1 MIGTKKLGTIR
12 EEIEKALA
20 SDGADPIQKL
30 ECLIA
35 SAKGKG
41 DRTDVMEDLK
51 RFLESPRK
59 RNRRTQRA
67 GADASPRPRKPSR
80 AGEPKPG
87 RS

>member
-1 MIGTKKLGTIR
+1 MIGTKKLSTIR

-20 SDGADPIQKL
+20 SDGNDPIQRL

-41 DRTDVMEDLK
+41 DRTEVMEDLK

-59 RNRRTQRA
+59 RNHPRQRV
-67 GADASPRPRKPSR
+67 GANASPRPRKPSR
-80 AGEPKPG
+80 GG
-87 RS
+87 D

>member
-12 EEIEKALA
+12 DEIEEALA
-20 SDGADPIQKL
+20 SNGDDAIQRL

-41 DRTDVMEDLK
+41 DRTEVLEDLM

-59 RNRRTQRA
+59 RNHRRQRA
-67 GADASPRPRKPSR
+67 GAKASPRPRKPSR
-80 AGEPKPG
+80 AGD
-87 RS
+87 